1 MNPPIVMVAFG
12 TRGPANATYEYLDR
26 QVHRAFPRYEIH
38 WAYSSRMVRH
48 LAARKEASAGMPGPD
63 EVLAALV
70 AAGHRWAVLQ
80 SIHLLCGHEF
90 HRLLGWAAGAPLRTA
105 VGLPLLTDP
114 EDFDH
119 ITGMLAKIAAEAHPA
134 ATVFVGHGTDHPTWM
149 AYWVLQS
156 LLRDQGADRAFVGL
170 LEGRPGIEDILAALS
185 RAGLRQVR
193 LVPLLLVAGSHFRQD
208 LTGDHPDSW
217 QRRLEAAGIMVSP
230 VSLGLGRQPQ
240 VADLFCRHIAAAL
253 DVIPGRGD

>member
-1 MNPPIVMVAFG
+1 MVAFG
-12 TRGPANATYEYLDR
+12 TRGPASATYAYLDR
-26 QVHRAFPRYEIH
+26 QVRRAFGQHEIH

-48 LAARKEASAGMPGPD
+48 LATRKGTGAVPGPD

-70 AAGHRWAVLQ
+70 AAGHRWAVVQ
-80 SIHLLCGHEF
+80 STHLLCGHEF
-90 HRLLGWAAGAPLRTA
+90 HRLLSWAAVAPLRTA

-114 EDFDH
+114 EDFDQVA
-119 ITGMLAKIAAEAHPA
+119 GMLAAIAAEAHPA

-149 AYWVLQS
+149 AYPLLQG
-156 LLRDQGADRAFVGL
+156 LLRDQGADRAFVGV
-170 LEGRPGIEDILAALS
+170 LEGRPGIEDILDALS
-185 RAGLRQVR
+185 RTGIRRVR

-208 LTGDHPDSW
+208 LTGDHPDGW
-217 QRRLEAAGIMVSP
+217 QRRLEAAGFMVEP
-230 VSLGLGRQPQ
+230 VNLGLGLQPQ